1 MEKNGNGV
9 EPKLER
15 EELTAEEALMLK
27 FYRTLSEGQ
36 RKALVKRRADGD
48 LRERSLPDARYEKID
63 ASLKHLRETVNGR
76 KKEK

>member
-1 MEKNGNGV
+1 
-9 EPKLER
+9 
-15 EELTAEEALMLK
+15 MLK

-36 RKALVKRRADGD
+36 RKDLVKRMADGD
-48 LRERSLPDARYEKID
+48 LREGSLPDARYEKID

>member
-27 FYRTLSEGQ
+27 FYRTLSEG
-36 RKALVKRRADGD
+36 
-48 LRERSLPDARYEKID
+48 
-63 ASLKHLRETVNGR
+63 
-76 KKEK
+76 

>member
-1 MEKNGNGV
+1 MEKNGNGAG
-9 EPKLER
+9 PKLER

-36 RKALVKRRADGD
+36 RKDLVKRMADGD
-48 LRERSLPDARYEKID
+48 LREGSLPDARYEKID

>member
-1 MEKNGNGV
+1 
-9 EPKLER
+9 
-15 EELTAEEALMLK
+15 MLK

-36 RKALVKRRADGD
+36 RKDLVKRMADGD
-48 LRERSLPDARYEKID
+48 LRESSLPDARYEKID

>member
-1 MEKNGNGV
+1 MEKNGNGAG
-9 EPKLER
+9 PKLEK

-36 RKALVKRRADGD
+36 RKDLVKRMADGD
-48 LRERSLPDARYEKID
+48 LREGSLPDARYEKID

-76 KKEK
+76 KKDQ

>member
-36 RKALVKRRADGD
+36 RRDPGQAHGRWRFARRQSAGC
-48 LRERSLPDARYEKID
+48 E
-63 ASLKHLRETVNGR
+63 V
-76 KKEK
+76 